1 MKHLAALLIAILPM
15 PVLACGATVCLV
27 DPDSLALPRTI
38 TFDTTRAGSGP
49 GYRVDDILILRG
61 ARFGERFAG
70 QTLLTDG
77 THDVVTGP
85 AFAPLTLLAG
95 DAGQNLSV
103 VSFMGVTVLNGYGH
117 AGFPK
122 REAQGEGAIAILF
135 DEDQSA
141 LTIDLRGGEQ
151 GRADV
156 LFLRRNGAV
165 LARVPVTP
173 VGEFALGFVRDQDK
187 ADIAGV
193 VINNT
198 DPQGIA
204 LDAIRFGKAPFLG

>member
-15 PVLACGATVCLV
+15 PVLACGAAVCLV
-27 DPDSLALPRTI
+27 DPDSLALPRII

-173 VGEFALGFVRDQDK
+173 VGEFALGFVHDQGK